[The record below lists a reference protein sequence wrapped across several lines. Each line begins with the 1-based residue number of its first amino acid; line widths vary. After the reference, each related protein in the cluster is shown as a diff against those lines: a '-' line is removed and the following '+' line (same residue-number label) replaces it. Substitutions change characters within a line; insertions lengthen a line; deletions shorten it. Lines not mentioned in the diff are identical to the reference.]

1 MSDQTIIALPESM
14 KAVVC
19 HGPHDYRLQEWP
31 TPTPGPG
38 EVLLRVASAGICASD
53 LKCYHGAPLF
63 WGDGGRKGYCQPPVI
78 AGHEFVGEVV
88 ALGQGAGQQYGLE
101 IGDLAVS
108 EQVVPCWECDYCKRG
123 HYWMC
128 PNGDVYGFRQHAIGS
143 MAEYV
148 LLPRNAINYRV
159 PDTVSPE
166 HAAYIE
172 PLACAIHAVQRG
184 QIEFGDVVV
193 IAGAG
198 PLGLGMVAAARL
210 KSPRLIISL
219 DRIEK
224 RLAAA
229 RACGADLVFNIDRVD
244 VVEEVRKLTGGY
256 GCDLYIEA
264 AGDPSAVV
272 TGIQMVRPLGRYVQF
287 SLLREPA
294 TVDWTIIGDQKELTI
309 YGSHL
314 SPYCYPIAMDMLA
327 KGLLPMDQII
337 THRLPLASFKEG
349 LDLVTEAQHSIKV
362 VLQP

>member
-14 KAVVC
+14 RAVVC

-88 ALGQGAGQQYGLE
+88 ALGEGAGREVRAGRS
-101 IGDLAVS
+101 ATS
-108 EQVVPCWECDYCKRG
+108 PCRSRSCRAGNATTASAGTTGCART
-123 HYWMC
+123 
-128 PNGDVYGFRQHAIGS
+128 ATSTASAS
-143 MAEYV
+143 MPSA
-148 LLPRNAINYRV
+148 PWPSTCCCRANAINYRV

-166 HAAYIE
+166 HAVYIE

-210 KSPRLIISL
+210 KSPRLIIAL

-244 VVEEVRKLTGGY
+244 VVDRGPQTDRRLRLRSVYRGSRRPVRRRARASTW
-256 GCDLYIEA
+256 CAHWA
-264 AGDPSAVV
+264 ATCNSACYASLPPWIGPS
-272 TGIQMVRPLGRYVQF
+272 
-287 SLLREPA
+287 SA
-294 TVDWTIIGDQKELTI
+294 TRR
-309 YGSHL
+309 S
-314 SPYCYPIAMDMLA
+314 
-327 KGLLPMDQII
+327 
-337 THRLPLASFKEG
+337 
-349 LDLVTEAQHSIKV
+349 
-362 VLQP
+362 